1 LDEFFDGVYGS
12 PRSKNEILRMILA
25 ENCLPAGQAVFL
37 GDALG
42 DCLSARDV
50 CMPFIGRVAKGNP
63 VSFPGDSVMGVVE
76 NLKQL
81 DQQWDSLVMQFSE

>member
-1 LDEFFDGVYGS
+1 MLAASESKCVDRLYVSTDSEEIMSVGRQYGA
-12 PRSKNEILRMILA
+12 EIIVRPPEL
-25 ENCLPAGQAVFL
+25 
-37 GDALG
+37 
-42 DCLSARDV
+42 